1 MFRIYISIKY
11 FTVNIQKNIFFYEN
25 IYYSKQKYYYYK
37 NLVVFFLYKNVNY
50 DHQFFFSDV
59 DL

>member
-50 DHQFFFSDV
+50 DHQFFF
-59 DL
+59 LT

>member
-37 NLVVFFLYKNVNY
+37 NLVVFFIYKNVNY
-50 DHQFFFSDV
+50 DHQFFF
-59 DL
+59 LT

>member
-37 NLVVFFLYKNVNY
+37 NLVVFFIYKNVNY